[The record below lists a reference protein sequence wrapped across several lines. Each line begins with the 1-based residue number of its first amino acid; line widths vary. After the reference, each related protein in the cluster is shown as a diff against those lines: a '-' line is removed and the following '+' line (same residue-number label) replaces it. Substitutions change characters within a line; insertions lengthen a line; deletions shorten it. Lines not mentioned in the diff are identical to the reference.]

1 MRLRGDG
8 KANLYQASCFD
19 ENIKQEIKTK
29 NCTAGM
35 INPPYSQKDK
45 SGSELDFVYNML
57 DMLTKGGIGI
67 AIIPISCVIQK
78 NTLKE
83 KLLKHHTLVA
93 VLSMPSDLF
102 YPVGTVTCIVV
113 FQAHIP
119 HKDTNKETWFAYCK
133 DDGHKL
139 LKHQGRVN
147 ISWQEIKEKWVY
159 NYKNKKEVAGF
170 SVMKMVTA
178 NDEWCAERYMETDY
192 STLTEND
199 FKNTLHEYTAFL
211 FSNKLLLEPKQQSV
225 QEAKINLDFKSWQSF
240 SYEQIFDIKKC
251 SAYDIEEFS
260 QSEGNIPYITRTIK
274 NNGVL
279 RFVNTHNKLNSG
291 NSIIIGGESSIFF
304 YQSQDFIAGSNIT
317 SLYNRKLNKFHSLFI
332 TTIGNMEKYRF
343 NYGRASNLQRVK
355 ELIIK
360 LPVDS
365 NGKPDW
371 QFMEDYIKSLP
382 YSINL

>member
-1 MRLRGDG
+1 MGDYDVVGNFYGEFLKYTGGDKKGLGIVLTPKHITELFAELADIKKDSIVLDPCAGTGGFLISAMHKMLSYTNSKKEECNIKKNNLIGIEQQPNMFALASSNMILRGDG

-260 QSEGNIPYITRTIK
+260 Q
-274 NNGVL
+274 
-279 RFVNTHNKLNSG
+279 
-291 NSIIIGGESSIFF
+291 
-304 YQSQDFIAGSNIT
+304 
-317 SLYNRKLNKFHSLFI
+317 
-332 TTIGNMEKYRF
+332 
-343 NYGRASNLQRVK
+343 
-355 ELIIK
+355 
-360 LPVDS
+360 
-365 NGKPDW
+365 
-371 QFMEDYIKSLP
+371 
-382 YSINL
+382 